1 MGKYVELMVVVISM
15 MSMMVII
22 TGSSEKII
30 VDELLGNNNNN
41 NNNIIIEGALFQ
53 KEINLKCIPNG
64 EACFSEDCCP
74 GNICT
79 YIKYGG
85 FCAWCPTAG
94 YPCGAMSP
102 CCPGLSCDGFFSG
115 TCH

>member
-1 MGKYVELMVVVISM
+1 MGKYIELMVVVISI

-22 TGSSEKII
+22 MGISEKIF
-30 VDELLGNNNNN
+30 VDELLGNN
-41 NNNIIIEGALFQ
+41 IIVGGALSFQ
-53 KEINLKCIPNG
+53 KERNLKCIPNG
-64 EACFSEDCCP
+64 EACISQNCCA
-74 GNICT
+74 GNICNIIST
-79 YIKYGG
+79 YAVGG
-85 FCAWCPTAG
+85 YCVWCPSAG